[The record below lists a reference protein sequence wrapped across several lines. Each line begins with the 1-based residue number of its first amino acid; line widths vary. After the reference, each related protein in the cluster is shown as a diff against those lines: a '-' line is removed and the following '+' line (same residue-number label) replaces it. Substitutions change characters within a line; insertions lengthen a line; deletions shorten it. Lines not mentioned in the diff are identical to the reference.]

1 VDESDYGDQRECIA
15 QALEQAAI
23 LMTRQLTS
31 RGALSLTAATTLST
45 LNEGSVRLTALAA
58 AAGIS
63 QPSMTE
69 LVHRLERQ
77 GLVTRINDPE
87 DGRAALVGIT
97 AAGRALMHDRRLDR
111 RDRLDELLTALSPQ
125 DVVTLTLA
133 SHVVLPIIR
142 QLTESATNA
151 ALRQTARRT

>member
-1 VDESDYGDQRECIA
+1 M

-31 RGALSLTAATTLST
+31 RGALSLTAATTLSA
-45 LNEGSVRLTALAA
+45 LSEGSVRLTALAA

-69 LVHRLERQ
+69 LVHRLQRQ

-97 AAGRALMHDRRLDR
+97 AAGRALMRDRRLDR
-111 RDRLDELLTALSPQ
+111 RDRLDDLLTALSTQ
-125 DVVTLTLA
+125 DEVTLTLA
-133 SHVVLPIIR
+133 AHVSLPIIR
-142 QLTESATNA
+142 QLVDNATNSA
-151 ALRQTARRT
+151 PR